1 MNTERVGKSN
11 SDTNMTKKTKLDF
24 LTRRSFI
31 SKSAV
36 GLVGASM
43 LVPEFLSAADKTKTI
58 GFQSWII
65 REEIGKDFPGSLKM
79 MTDLGYNSIEMCS
92 PPGYSKSG
100 FGSLQNLKPTD
111 LKRIINDAGMTC
123 VSCHFQFEELK
134 NNLQA
139 RVDFAKELG
148 LTQMVVASFGLQ
160 GKPTMADWKNA
171 AIELNK
177 IGEQSAK
184 LGMQMCFHNHNT
196 EFEKI
201 DGQLIYD
208 VLLDQLDPALIKMQF
223 QVWVVI
229 AGYKAAD
236 YFRKYPGR
244 FISAHLYDWSGVG
257 QEQVPLG
264 KGKVDWKEFF
274 EAAKASG
281 VKNYFVEMNMPML
294 KESAAYL
301 RTIL

>member
-1 MNTERVGKSN
+1 MNN
-11 SDTNMTKKTKLDF
+11 KTKMDF

-31 SKSAV
+31 SKSAA

-65 REEIGKDFPGSLKM
+65 REEIGKDFPGSLQM
-79 MTDLGYNSIEMCS
+79 MAGLGYNSIEMCS
-92 PPGYSKSG
+92 PPSYANNG
-100 FGSLQNLKPTD
+100 FGGLQNLTPTG

-123 VSCHFQFEELK
+123 VSCHYQFEELK

-148 LTQMVVASFGLQ
+148 LTQMVVASFGLK
-160 GKPTMADWKNA
+160 GKPTMSDWKNA
-171 AIELNK
+171 AVELNK

-208 VLLDQLDPALIKMQF
+208 VLLEQLDPTLVKMQF

-244 FISAHLYDWSGVG
+244 FISAHLYDWSGNG

-264 KGKVDWKEFF
+264 KGKLDWKEFF
-274 EAAKASG
+274 ETAKASG

-301 RTIL
+301 RNIL